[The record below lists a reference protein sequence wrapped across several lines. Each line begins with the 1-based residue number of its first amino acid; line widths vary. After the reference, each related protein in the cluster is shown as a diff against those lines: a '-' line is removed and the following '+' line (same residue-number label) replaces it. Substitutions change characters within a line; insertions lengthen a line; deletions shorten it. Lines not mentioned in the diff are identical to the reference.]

1 MHIEPIQRTFQI
13 LSALLL
19 SGALLGLAGCV
30 VEDDDTTERATTPAA
45 SRTDARTSASSDSAV
60 NVSTPLLGYRDV
72 DRERLARER
81 YDDAWRQSA
90 SREYE
95 ARRQARSQASGESQA
110 RPAPTS
116 PKVPIHGLKEA
127 YRQGDDGRSAASG
140 SSPSDGSAEGSESY
154 EEITSE
160 SLRGEPVLPI
170 PSDGA
175 GPTALR
181 VQWMLDRARFSPG
194 IIDGRWGK
202 NTEKAVYWLQ
212 EELGMEPTGQVD
224 RALWDLLAQQA
235 GTESAVQRY
244 QVTQDDVDGP
254 FATIP
259 EEYADQAELDCLC
272 YESAEELISE
282 KFHVDPELLA
292 QLNPD
297 VDLGNLTAGQS
308 LWVPNVEVME
318 ENMETPDEVDR
329 IVISKGG
336 FYLHALDENGD
347 IIYHFPS
354 TLGSEY
360 DPSPSGELEI
370 HRVCAERDP
379 SKLPWGELGVDI
391 VLECTGLFTSKEKAG
406 KHIEAGAK
414 KVIIS
419 APGGKDV
426 DATVVYGVNHKVLS
440 SRHTVISN
448 ASCTTNCLAPVVKVL
463 HEGLGIRHGSLT
475 TIHSLTNTQVIV
487 DAPHKDLRRARACGS
502 SLIPTS
508 TGSATAIAEIF
519 PELRGRLD
527 GHAVRAPVRFPAT
540 EPRRPSPRSWWPFSE
555 WQTDSATNSSAT
567 TAR

>member
-30 VEDDDTTERATTPAA
+30 VEDDDAERAATPAA
-45 SRTDARTSASSDSAV
+45 SRTDARTSASSDSALD
-60 NVSTPLLGYRDV
+60 VSTPLLGYRDV

-90 SREYE
+90 SREHE
-95 ARRQARSQASGESQA
+95 ARRQARSQRSESQT

-116 PKVPIHGLKEA
+116 PEVPIHGLKAA
-127 YRQGDDGRSAASG
+127 YQQGDGSATSG
-140 SSPSDGSAEGSESY
+140 SSASGGSGEGSEAY
-154 EEITSE
+154 EEISSE
-160 SLRGEPVLPI
+160 SLNGEPVLPI

-175 GPTALR
+175 GPTVLR
-181 VQWMLDRARFSPG
+181 VQWMLDRVRFSPG

-212 EELGMEPTGQVD
+212 EELGMEPTGKVD

-235 GTESAVQRY
+235 GTEGAVHHY
-244 QVTQDDVDGP
+244 QVTQDDVGGP
-254 FATIP
+254 FVTIP

-347 IIYHFPS
+347 IVYHFPS

-360 DPSPSGELEI
+360 DPSPDGKLEI
-370 HRVCAERDP
+370 ESHAYEP
-379 SKLPWGELGVDI
+379 GFHYQPELFSEVPDTDEDHM
-391 VLECTGLFTSKEKAG
+391 L
-406 KHIEAGAK
+406 
-414 KVIIS
+414 
-419 APGGKDV
+419 PGGPNSPVGMVWLDLSEPHYGIHGTAEPATIGYTTSHGCV
-426 DATVVYGVNHKVLS
+426 RLTNWDAIFLANRVPDGATVEF
-440 SRHTVISN
+440 R
-448 ASCTTNCLAPVVKVL
+448 
-463 HEGLGIRHGSLT
+463 E
-475 TIHSLTNTQVIV
+475 
-487 DAPHKDLRRARACGS
+487 
-502 SLIPTS
+502 
-508 TGSATAIAEIF
+508 
-519 PELRGRLD
+519 
-527 GHAVRAPVRFPAT
+527 
-540 EPRRPSPRSWWPFSE
+540 
-555 WQTDSATNSSAT
+555 
-567 TAR
+567 